1 MIRNPFRFYQ
11 VPPPPPTYFG
21 GTLPAVDVRSTYPD
35 DYVAN
40 AVRQG
45 GSRFFGTAGR
55 FMGQPQRDMM
65 EFFTGK
71 EQTPSEY
78 YGIENPIGAFAVDAL
93 TDPVNLIGGAT
104 LAKLGGLGMRGIT
117 RQGLK
122 DFARRNF
129 RNPFSRFESPV
140 SFEEFEY
147 LEPGVGRSPSVTP
160 PAPPILTRAE
170 AEELLR
176 QYNTARGYS
185 LSNSGGIRNQSGM
198 TRAEA
203 ELMDP
208 ASAYLIDFMS
218 EDEFRKTVVSM
229 NKNTPT
235 IARAPNQNEVA
246 QYLLDSRVRPIPTDD
261 WINEFN
267 SQLDVLNNQI
277 VPGRNKSG
285 RKYEFGPMERV
296 QGLRDFANIKIKSLD
311 KSGDEVDNVWS
322 VKINPGK
329 FKGKIKDVA
338 GEAYMDAIPGINM
351 VNTADGVF
359 RPSVYAP
366 GSNAYSA
373 LNDYLKMLDLGRV
386 KSGKNSLSD
395 KGKKAWQSYLAN
407 DRAIGHLYD
416 NQIYAMMR
424 SMNPYLMPMGAGYG
438 IGEYYKQ
445 FGRNKNKEMK

>member
-1 MIRNPFRFYQ
+1 MIRNPFRFYE
-11 VPPPPPTYFG
+11 VAPPPPTYFA
-21 GTLPAVDVRSTYPD
+21 GTLPTVNVRSTYPD

-45 GSRFFGTAGR
+45 GSRFFGTVGR

-65 EFFTGK
+65 ELFTGV

-78 YGIENPIGAFAVDAL
+78 FEIENPYAAFAVDAL
-93 TDPVNLIGGAT
+93 ADPLNAVGVGT
-104 LAKLGGLGMRGIT
+104 LAGLAGLGTRGIT
-117 RQGLK
+117 RQGLAN
-122 DFARRNF
+122 FARRNF
-129 RNPFSRFESPV
+129 RNPFSRFEAPTL
-140 SFEEFEY
+140 EDFEY
-147 LEPGVGRSPSVTP
+147 IEPGVGRSLSVTP
-160 PAPPILTRAE
+160 TAPPVLTQAE
-170 AEELLR
+170 ADELLR
-176 QYNTARGYS
+176 QYNASRGYNT
-185 LSNSGGIRNQSGM
+185 LSDVRNQSYM
-198 TRAEA
+198 TKGESA
-203 ELMDP
+203 LMDP
-208 ASAYLIDFMS
+208 ASRADIAAMP
-218 EDEFRKTVVSM
+218 ENEFRKTVMSV
-229 NKNTPT
+229 NRNTPR
-235 IARAPNQNEVA
+235 IASAPDQNEVA

-438 IGEYYKQ
+438 IGSYYMDK
-445 FGRNKNKEMK
+445 GR